1 MLGSID
7 NYIPEKQVIFKAQI
21 VNPKKSDEPKK
32 KKYVHQILSEGYDS
46 DQELSV
52 KKTSANVSIDE
63 DGIKTVYS
71 VPKHTLAAPW

>member
-1 MLGSID
+1 MVGSIN
-7 NYIPEKQVIFKAQI
+7 NYIPEKQVIFKAQM
-21 VNPKKSDEPKK
+21 VNSKNSDEPKK

-46 DQELSV
+46 DQELTV
-52 KKTSANVSIDE
+52 KKTSVNVSIDE